1 MATKK
6 TPDQVEAVVLCNCV
20 FGNVGEV
27 VTLTPGEADTGTAI
41 GVIDVH
47 PDAIKAAKAE

>member
-6 TPDQVEAVVLCNCV
+6 SDTVEAVVLCDCI

-27 VTLTPGEADTGTAI
+27 VTLTPGEAETGRAI
-41 GVIDVH
+41 GVLDTH
-47 PDAIKAAKAE
+47 PEAIKAVKAK

>member
-6 TPDQVEAVVLCNCV
+6 TPEAVEAVVLCDCI

-27 VTLTPGEADTGTAI
+27 VMLTPGEAETGRAI
-41 GVIDVH
+41 GVLDTH
-47 PDAIKAAKAE
+47 PDAIKAHKE